1 MGGFKMLAIMGDGNT
16 FRHLGSKPALFRL
29 ESNTIFYT
37 MLPPSQHGDKLKK
50 MHFDQCG
57 LSKMWPRA
65 AAFPSSP
72 LSTPLSLTTGSA
84 PSS

>member
-1 MGGFKMLAIMGDGNT
+1 MLAIMGDGNT

-29 ESNTIFYT
+29 ESNTSFYT
-37 MLPPSQHGDKLKK
+37 MLPPSQHGDKLDTIKK

-57 LSKMWPRA
+57 LSKMLPRA

-72 LSTPLSLTTGSA
+72 LSTLLSLTTGSA